1 MNKSKVMIIE
11 YEEVYGDYHQKMVAL
26 FDKRDFTEEEAL
38 KEIKAQIYSPN
49 LLTIPKS
56 QYELVFRSLIKQ

>member
-1 MNKSKVMIIE
+1 MIIE
-11 YEEVYGDYHQKMVAL
+11 YEEVYEDCYQKMVAL